1 MINKSRI
8 HGLCD
13 SCIEKI
19 DWTADSF
26 FLSVDGFCFDEI
38 MSCCVYGFYPR
49 QIIFGLKLGGKTYIA
64 KGIGKLM
71 GERAAL
77 SKTHFDYIVP
87 VPSSK
92 KRIRQRGFNQAALLG
107 QYTANELSIP
117 MQENVLLKS
126 SETKSMRGSS
136 GLDRRQMLKEAF
148 TVTDNSKVKDKT
160 ILLLDDVIT
169 TGSTADECSKTLKN
183 AGAAYVGVICFASA
197 SGYGII

>member
-13 SCIEKI
+13 SCIEKT

-26 FLSVDGFCFDEI
+26 CLSMDGFYFDEM
-38 MSCCVYGFYPR
+38 MSCCTYGFYPR

-77 SKTHFDYIVP
+77 SKTSFDLIVP

-92 KRIRQRGFNQAALLG
+92 KRIKQRGFNQAALLAG
-107 QYTANELSIP
+107 YAAQELGIP
-117 MQENVLLKS
+117 MRENILVKEA
-126 SETKSMRGSS
+126 ETKSMRGSS
-136 GLDRRQMLKEAF
+136 GLDRRQMLKDVF
-148 TVTDNSKVKDKT
+148 GVTDNSMIQGKK
-160 ILLLDDVIT
+160 ILLVDDVVT
-169 TGSTADECSKTLKN
+169 TGSTADECARTLKKS
-183 AGAAYVGVICFASA
+183 GAAYVGVLCFASA